1 LDFIAELVGI
11 PLLAAFGL
19 LAVVAPLILTIAGLL
34 WLVARYVGRIPSAL
48 LALLPLALIG
58 WMWWSDADTCGR
70 IIGLLPPAHGMGPDS
85 HDAACEGPGG
95 GIDYFL
101 IPIGFPA
108 ALVLLAVLEVWIFR
122 RDPRRRA
129 REPKI

>member
-58 WMWWSDADTCGR
+58 LMWLDDIHACGL
-70 IIGLLPPAHGMGPDS
+70 IGVLPPAKSYDV
-85 HDAACEGPGG
+85 ACEGPPGAIG
-95 GIDYFL
+95 YIFL
-101 IPIGFPA
+101 DPVGYPG
-108 ALVLLAVLEVWIFR
+108 ALILLAVLEVWIFR

>member
-1 LDFIAELVGI
+1 
-11 PLLAAFGL
+11 
-19 LAVVAPLILTIAGLL
+19 LT
-34 WLVARYVGRIPSAL
+34 
-48 LALLPLALIG
+48 LLPLALIG

-85 HDAACEGPGG
+85 YDVACGGPGG
-95 GIDYFL
+95 AVDYFF

-129 REPKI
+129 RAPKFD